1 MSYFDMNGKQYKLEL
16 GINEF
21 IELEEIFGDLSRVD
35 LENIKGI
42 KTIRAFLWACLL
54 RNHAKSMLEVGNII
68 EQYLRDG
75 NRAETI
81 TEAVKVE
88 IKKFGIIINKDKT
101 IKEEDNENDKKK

>member
-54 RNHAKSMLEVGNII
+54 RNHAMSMLDVGNII

-75 NRAETI
+75 NKAETI
-81 TEAVKVE
+81 TEAIKVE
-88 IKKFGIIINKDKT
+88 IKKFGIIIKPKYENV
-101 IKEEDNENDKKK
+101 ENNENDKKK